1 MQLKKILYS
10 AGLFVAAVFAVYGTK
25 AIFNPD
31 SGVQRY
37 EGHGKVGGG
46 LQVREY

>member
-25 AIFNPD
+25 AIFNPGG
-31 SGVQRY
+31 SGIVY
-37 EGHGKVGGG
+37 KGSGKVGGG